1 MGFVKADDSASGEA
15 DLVDCAGRDHG
26 VLSFDLCNGVMHG
39 VAGCNIPSNETVNY
53 VKLLG

>member
-1 MGFVKADDSASGEA
+1 MGFVNADDSASGGA
-15 DLVDCAGRDHG
+15 DLVDYAGDDHG

-39 VAGCNIPSNETVNY
+39 VAGCDISVKRNVNY